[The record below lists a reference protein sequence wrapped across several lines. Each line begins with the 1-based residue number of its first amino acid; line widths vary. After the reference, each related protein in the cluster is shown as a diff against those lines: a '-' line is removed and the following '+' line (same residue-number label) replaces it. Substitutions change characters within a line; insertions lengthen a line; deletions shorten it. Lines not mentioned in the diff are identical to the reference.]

1 MFNLEFID
9 AKLHEKFLDISM
21 HYPPEVCQELPQ
33 FLEALKRDGQISRV
47 EYFRGNINKIAAK
60 TFELHFI
67 SNYDQ
72 KIIKII
78 DVRVRPMELLK
89 ERFSIQDTWN
99 DSDIIEVIPQC
110 DPPIKL
116 ISALELIADGI
127 TNSYD
132 LGYALGHRGKQVKYI
147 SRHGQYT
154 FQALECLKLI
164 TRQKRSR
171 AMFPELTER
180 GKLIATA
187 EEKTIKEKL
196 MTVAMLNYR
205 PVWEVINAIT
215 EGDEDFDDETIK
227 ILVFSEEDRGANT
240 CPRRIQTLKSWIR
253 WISKTEGIP
262 IRLPGGVTQL
272 VLSLEFGGN
281 AEDL

>member
-1 MFNLEFID
+1 MFNFEFID
-9 AKLHEKFLDISM
+9 QELHKNFLDLSEN
-21 HYPPEVCQELPQ
+21 YPPEVCQELPQ
-33 FLEALKRDGQISRV
+33 FLETLERNGQIPRA
-47 EYFRGNINKIAAK
+47 EYFRANINKIAAK
-60 TFELHFI
+60 TFNLYYI
-67 SNYDQ
+67 SIYDRE
-72 KIIKII
+72 IVKII
-78 DVRVRPMELLK
+78 DLQINAMELLK
-89 ERFSIQDTWN
+89 ERFSIRDNWN
-99 DSDIIEVIPQC
+99 DGDIVEVIPQC
-110 DPPIKL
+110 DPPGKL
-116 ISALELIADGI
+116 ICALELIANGI

-132 LGYALGHRGKQVKYI
+132 LGYDLGHRGKQVKYI

-164 TRQKRSR
+164 TREKRGR
-171 AMFPELTER
+171 AKVPEFTER
-180 GKLIATA
+180 GKLIATV

-205 PVWEVINAIT
+205 PVWEVIHAIT

-227 ILVFSEEDRGANT
+227 ILVFAEEDRDADT

-281 AEDL
+281 IENL

>member
-1 MFNLEFID
+1 MFKFEFID
-9 AKLHEKFLDISM
+9 KALHEKFLDLPTN
-21 HYPPEVCQELPQ
+21 YPPEVCQEIPQ
-33 FLEALKRDGQISRV
+33 FLEALERDGQVSRV
-47 EYFRGNINKIAAK
+47 EYFIGNINKISAK

-67 SNYDQ
+67 SDHSQ
-72 KIIKII
+72 RTIKII
-78 DVRVRPMELLK
+78 DIRIKPMELLK
-89 ERFSIQDTWN
+89 ERFSIQDDWN
-99 DSDIIEVIPQC
+99 DSDIVEVIPQC
-110 DPPIKL
+110 DPPAKL

-132 LGYALGHRGKQVKYI
+132 LGHALGHKGKQAKDI

-164 TRQKRSR
+164 TRQKRGR
-171 AMFPELTER
+171 AKFPELTER
-180 GKLIATA
+180 GNLIATA
-187 EEKTIKEKL
+187 NEKTIKEKL
-196 MTVAMLNYR
+196 ITVAMLNYR

-227 ILVFSEEDRGANT
+227 ILVFPEEDRDADT

-272 VLSLEFGGN
+272 VLSLEFGGSVEN
-281 AEDL
+281 L

>member
-1 MFNLEFID
+1 MFKFEFID
-9 AKLHEKFLDISM
+9 ETLHAKFQNLSK
-21 HYPPEVCQELPQ
+21 HYPSEICQELPQ
-33 FLEALKRDGQISRV
+33 FLEALERDGQVSRV
-47 EYFRGNINKIAAK
+47 EYFRGNISKIAAK
-60 TFELHFI
+60 TFDLYFVPNH
-67 SNYDQ
+67 DQ

-78 DVRVRPMELLK
+78 DLQVKAMELLK
-89 ERFSIQDTWN
+89 ERFSIKDTWN
-99 DSDIIEVIPQC
+99 DSDIVEVIPQC
-110 DPPIKL
+110 DPPTKL
-116 ISALELIADGI
+116 ISALELIANNI

-132 LGYALGHRGKQVKYI
+132 LGYALGHRGKTPKYI

-164 TRQKRSR
+164 TRQKRGR
-171 AMFPELTER
+171 TMVPELTER

-187 EEKTIKEKL
+187 DKKSIKEKL

-227 ILVFSEEDRGANT
+227 ILVFSEEDRDADT

-272 VLSLEFGGN
+272 VLSLKFGEN